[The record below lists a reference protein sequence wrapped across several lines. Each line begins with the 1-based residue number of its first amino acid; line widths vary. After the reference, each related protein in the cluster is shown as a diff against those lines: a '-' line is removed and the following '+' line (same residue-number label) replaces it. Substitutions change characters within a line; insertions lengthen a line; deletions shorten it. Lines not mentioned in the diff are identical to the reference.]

1 MPTKRN
7 SVCVG
12 FDAIVDVFCV
22 DRSLS
27 LREWVSEPVRMFII
41 QNVWYHPTAVSDT
54 MSKHRVVHPLR
65 RTLSHPSLADSIS
78 DGWNSSSMDGN
89 GSEGPTEHTA
99 ADCNRSSSSRCST
112 HRRRAS
118 VLSESISNTT
128 SNHAHKANQSNPSA
142 TEPICKLTTFNN
154 TTPAVILLNKTS
166 DPKKSPKPRFDS
178 KNFVFFFLLCIF
190 LLSNMNCEHF

>member
-1 MPTKRN
+1 
-7 SVCVG
+7 
-12 FDAIVDVFCV
+12 
-22 DRSLS
+22 
-27 LREWVSEPVRMFII
+27 
-41 QNVWYHPTAVSDT
+41 

-89 GSEGPTEHTA
+89 GSEGPTEHT

-142 TEPICKLTTFNN
+142 TEPICKLTTFN

-178 KNFVFFFLLCIF
+178 KNFVFLLFCVFFYCQI
-190 LLSNMNCEHF
+190 